1 MTKLRNID
9 INPIKRLKNNITRE
23 QAIEMLKISLIAL
36 MLFTFAMVMKNL
48 FSTWYLEQNGSSF
61 YWTHTSGTLGDES
74 VVWYIESYNDASH
87 YYEPY
92 LQAFRFENWNPY
104 AGGEG
109 PLNGYAYGPIFIYSI
124 YFISIFVGLFNPGME
139 RDLLVAESVK
149 WSHIVF
155 DALTVALLY
164 IVITQLKS
172 FQKRNDIKKHAIGI
186 LAAVGLTFMPMNLI
200 YVDSR
205 FLNIPQMTFFTLLA
219 LILFLKEKYRISAL
233 FLTIAWL
240 SKQMTLFIVPI
251 WFLIVWKKKS
261 LKTALVEFLVPFFI
275 ATFLFSLPWLVLT
288 PMSYVRRVLG
298 PGKALSTAV
307 ISPMYNGVTVSLAHS
322 FKYLDIGFL
331 SNFYL
336 TLNKYQIPFFLFYII
351 AALIAYF
358 NGKKIGENET
368 YFGVFTTWLIL
379 LTHVFIARGVYKYYG
394 AFFSPFLLLGA
405 VMLLD
410 DYLFDL
416 LNKIIHRDGKSEDNK
431 ENTTE
436 KIDVSEE
443 KVAATKEKSFVQSLV
458 NTEKLKAS
466 ALGSFFILCFGAFYY
481 YTWIIIIK
489 PRLKDLALGFSF
501 VLCCG
506 AFYYYT
512 WIIIIKSRH
521 LHPLFLLILF
531 ILVSLLIPQSMY
543 KSLFKKKN
551 YVMIKDDTV
560 YIYKETIKTF
570 KRLFSKRN
578 KEKIMSNELADKEV
592 K

>member
-9 INPIKRLKNNITRE
+9 INPIRRLKNNFTRE
-23 QAIEMLKISLIAL
+23 RAIEMLKISLIAVI
-36 MLFTFAMVMKNL
+36 LFAFAMIMKDL

-61 YWTHTSGTLGDES
+61 YWTLTSGTSGEES

-104 AGGEG
+104 SGGSYPKD
-109 PLNGYAYGPIFIYSI
+109 PLNGYAYGPLFIYSI
-124 YFISIFVGLFNPGME
+124 YFISIFVSLFNPGME
-139 RDLLVAESVK
+139 RELLITESIK

-172 FQKRNDIKKHAIGI
+172 FQKRRDINKHAIGI
-186 LAAVGLTFMPMNLI
+186 LAGIGLTFMPMNLI

-251 WFLIVWKKKS
+251 WFLIIWKKKS
-261 LKTALVEFLVPFFI
+261 LKTALVDFVVPFLI

-288 PMSYVRRVLG
+288 PESYTRRVLG
-298 PGKALSTAV
+298 PGRALSTADL
-307 ISPMYNGVTVSLAHS
+307 SPMYNGVTVSLAHS
-322 FKYLDIGFL
+322 FKYLEIDFL
-331 SNFYL
+331 SKFYL

-368 YFGVFTTWLIL
+368 YFCVFTTWLIL

-416 LNKIIHRDGKSEDNK
+416 LNKIIHREGKSEDNK
-431 ENTTE
+431 ENTIE
-436 KIDVSEE
+436 KVDVSEE
-443 KVAATKEKSFVQSLV
+443 KAADTKETSFIQSIV
-458 NTEKLKAS
+458 TTEK
-466 ALGSFFILCFGAFYY
+466 F
-481 YTWIIIIK
+481 
-489 PRLKDLALGFSF
+489 KDLALGFSF
-501 VLCCG
+501 ILCCG
-506 AFYYYT
+506 GFYYYT

-531 ILVSLLIPQSMY
+531 MLVSLLIPQSMY

-560 YIYKETIKTF
+560 YIYRETIKIF

-578 KEKIMSNELADKEV
+578 KEKTMSSELVDKEA

>member
-9 INPIKRLKNNITRE
+9 INPIRRLKNNFTRE
-23 QAIEMLKISLIAL
+23 RAIEMLKISLIAVI
-36 MLFTFAMVMKNL
+36 LFAFAMIMKDL

-61 YWTHTSGTLGDES
+61 YWTLTSGTSGEES

-104 AGGEG
+104 SGGSYPKD
-109 PLNGYAYGPIFIYSI
+109 PLNGYAYGPLFIYSI
-124 YFISIFVGLFNPGME
+124 YFISIFVSLFNPGME
-139 RDLLVAESVK
+139 RELLITESIK

-172 FQKRNDIKKHAIGI
+172 FQKRRDINKHAIGI
-186 LAAVGLTFMPMNLI
+186 LAGVGLTFMPMNLI

-261 LKTALVEFLVPFFI
+261 LKTALVDFIVPFLI

-298 PGKALSTAV
+298 PGKALSTADL
-307 ISPMYNGVTVSLAHS
+307 SPMYNGVTVSLAHS
-322 FKYLDIGFL
+322 FKYLEIDFL

-336 TLNKYQIPFFLFYII
+336 TLNKYQIPFFLFYLI
-351 AALIAYF
+351 AALMAYF
-358 NGKKIGENET
+358 NGKKIGGNET

-431 ENTTE
+431 ENSIE
-436 KIDVSEE
+436 KVDVSEE
-443 KVAATKEKSFVQSLV
+443 KAADTKETSFIQSIV
-458 NTEKLKAS
+458 TTEK
-466 ALGSFFILCFGAFYY
+466 F
-481 YTWIIIIK
+481 
-489 PRLKDLALGFSF
+489 KDLALGFSF
-501 VLCCG
+501 ILCCG
-506 AFYYYT
+506 GFYYYT

-531 ILVSLLIPQSMY
+531 MLVSLLIPQSMY

-560 YIYKETIKTF
+560 YIYKETIKIF
-570 KRLFSKRN
+570 KHLFSKRS
-578 KEKIMSNELADKEV
+578 KEKTMSSELVDKEA

>member
-9 INPIKRLKNNITRE
+9 INPIKRLKNSITRD
-23 QAIEMLKISLIAL
+23 QAIEMLKISLIVI
-36 MLFTFAMVMKNL
+36 MLFAFAMVMKNL
-48 FSTWYLEQNGSSF
+48 FSTWYLEQNGNSF
-61 YWTHTSGTLGDES
+61 NWTVTSGTSGEES

-139 RDLLVAESVK
+139 RDLLVTESIK

-172 FQKRNDIKKHAIGI
+172 FQKRSDISKHAIGI
-186 LAAVGLTFMPMNLI
+186 LAGVGLTFMPMNLI

-251 WFLIVWKKKS
+251 WFLILWKKKS
-261 LKTALVEFLVPFFI
+261 LRTALVDFIVPFLI
-275 ATFLFSLPWLVLT
+275 STFLFSLPWLVLT
-288 PMSYVRRVLG
+288 PVSYAKRVLG
-298 PGKALSTAV
+298 PGKALTSV
-307 ISPMYNGVTVSLAHS
+307 NLSLGGVTVSLANS
-322 FKYLDIGFL
+322 FKYLEIDFL
-331 SNFYL
+331 SNFYF

-358 NGKKIGENET
+358 NGKKIGGNET

-416 LNKIIHRDGKSEDNK
+416 LNKIIHREGKSEDNK
-431 ENTTE
+431 ENTIE
-436 KIDVSEE
+436 KVDVSEE
-443 KVAATKEKSFVQSLV
+443 KVADTKETSFIQSLV
-458 NTEKLKAS
+458 TTEK
-466 ALGSFFILCFGAFYY
+466 F
-481 YTWIIIIK
+481 
-489 PRLKDLALGFSF
+489 KDLALGFSF
-501 VLCCG
+501 ILCCG
-506 AFYYYT
+506 GFYYYT

-531 ILVSLLIPQSMY
+531 MLVSLLIPQSMY

-560 YIYKETIKTF
+560 YIYRETIKIF

-578 KEKIMSNELADKEV
+578 KEKTMSSELVDKEA